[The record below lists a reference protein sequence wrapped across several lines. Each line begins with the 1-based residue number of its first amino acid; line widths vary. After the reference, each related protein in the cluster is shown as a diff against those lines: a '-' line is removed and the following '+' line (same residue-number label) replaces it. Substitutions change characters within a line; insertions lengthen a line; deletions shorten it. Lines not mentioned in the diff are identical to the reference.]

1 MITRMKQFL
10 DESRQEFKRVNWP
23 TMSETIRLTTIV
35 IVFALFIALVLGVL
49 DSAFTFLLSKYIGI

>member
-1 MITRMKQFL
+1 MITKMKQFL

-35 IVFALFIALVLGVL
+35 IVFALFIALILGVL
-49 DSAFTFLLSKYIGI
+49 DSVFTFLLSKYIGF